1 MKRDGWIF
9 QCYAYVGFFAVLFFA
24 VDTFHEAIPNE
35 IYVEMGEEVNYDFGV
50 PITVELSEETKEAFS
65 LGYEPIVNH
74 SYKVVCKLFGIF
86 PVKEIEVFHA
96 EGEIVYAGGTVVG
109 IYAKTTGV
117 LVIGNGSIESENG
130 EEICPSENLIKIGDY
145 IVSVNGEPV
154 DKKEELANCIN
165 AYGAE
170 KEILGLIRN
179 EEYIEVAVEPVEAK
193 SGDYMLG
200 LWVRDDLAGIGTLTY
215 YDSNGAYGALGH
227 PISDGDTGTEIRL
240 ESGDLYEANIVG
252 ITKGESGTPGEI
264 SGVINYQKR
273 KCFGSISENC
283 GCGIYGTLD
292 GNLDDFT
299 RGEAYPIAYKQDIR
313 IGEAY
318 ILSDIS
324 GEIERYNVEIVSLD
338 YSGTYENKGILL
350 RVTDEALIELTGGI
364 VQGMSGSPI
373 IQNGKLVGAVTH
385 VLVNDPTRGYGVFIE
400 NMLEH

>member
-1 MKRDGWIF
+1 M
-9 QCYAYVGFFAVLFFA
+9 
-24 VDTFHEAIPNE
+24 
-35 IYVEMGEEVNYDFGV
+35 
-50 PITVELSEETKEAFS
+50 
-65 LGYEPIVNH
+65 
-74 SYKVVCKLFGIF
+74 
-86 PVKEIEVFHA
+86 
-96 EGEIVYAGGTVVG
+96 
-109 IYAKTTGV
+109 
-117 LVIGNGSIESENG
+117 
-130 EEICPSENLIKIGDY
+130 
-145 IVSVNGEPV
+145 
-154 DKKEELANCIN
+154 
-165 AYGAE
+165 
-170 KEILGLIRN
+170 
-179 EEYIEVAVEPVEAK
+179 
-193 SGDYMLG
+193 
-200 LWVRDDLAGIGTLTY
+200 
-215 YDSNGAYGALGH
+215 
-227 PISDGDTGTEIRL
+227 

-385 VLVNDPTRGYGVFIE
+385 VLVNDPTRGYGIFIE